1 MLREKQWPVRQEK
14 YLKSKTL
21 KERKMKQKFDVT
33 GMSCAACS
41 ARVEKCV
48 SKLDGVDSVA
58 VNLLANSMVVDFD
71 ESKLDAGGISAAVE
85 KAGYGA
91 FPKESPGAGGVSGTS
106 AGGAGAMLAAGGSAN
121 AAELEAKNMKRRLI
135 ASIIFFIPLF
145 YISMGHMMGLPLPG
159 FLSGL
164 ENAITYGMAQLVLT
178 LILMYI
184 NRKYY
189 ESGFPA
195 FAHKAPNMD
204 SLIAVG
210 SLAAVIYGIF
220 AIIRMGHGLAVQDWA
235 LVEKYHMDMY
245 FESAGTILTLI
256 TVGKFLEARSKGKTT
271 DAVSRLMDMS
281 PETALIERDEEEIEV
296 RIEEVRVGDILIV
309 KPGSKVPVDGI
320 IVEGASSVDESFIT
334 GESIP
339 VDKSVGDSVTGASI
353 NKSGYFKMKAERI
366 GADTALSK
374 IIQLVEDAGG
384 SKAPIAKLADKIAGV
399 FVPAVMLIAVAA
411 AVVWLIAGQS
421 FEFALSTGIAV
432 LVISCPCALGLATP
446 AAIMAGTGRGAEL
459 GVLYKNAEILENSK
473 SIDTVVMDK
482 TGTLT
487 TGNPGIIGMT
497 VFDDASGDPKRA
509 GRGLLVLAA
518 SVEKPSEHPL
528 GQAIVKSAQSQ
539 GLVMPDPE
547 NFEAIHGKGVKGKVA
562 GKMITGGNAVMMK
575 EAGVD
580 ISAFEACAASY
591 AQQGATPLFFA
602 ADGVM
607 MGVIAVADMV
617 RAESA
622 AAVKEFAEMGID
634 VIMLTGDNSKTAAA
648 IAEKLGI
655 KHVRSEV
662 LPEDKEKEV
671 RALMEAGKRV
681 AMVGDGINDA
691 PALARADV
699 GIAIGAGTDVA
710 IESADVVLMKSSPL
724 DAVKAIQ
731 LSRGVIRNV
740 KMNLFWA
747 FFYNIIGIPVAAG
760 ILYPLLQFK
769 LNPMVGAAAMSLS
782 SFCVVTNAL
791 RLRFFKPS
799 DGVLKAESHIEQASA
814 LNGDDAESG
823 DNRNVTA
830 ENGIYEAETY
840 KIEIIANEHAD
851 RGPVCEIGADT
862 AEMEVELMEKVLNVE
877 GMMCMK
883 CVAHVEKALKG
894 VEGVADA
901 KADLDAK
908 TATVTLS
915 ADVADDALVKAVV
928 EEGYEAKMA

>member
-1 MLREKQWPVRQEK
+1 
-14 YLKSKTL
+14 
-21 KERKMKQKFDVT
+21 MKQKFDVT

-48 SKLDGVDSVA
+48 SKLEGVDNVA
-58 VNLLANSMVVDFD
+58 VNLLANSMVVEYD

-91 FPKESPGAGGVSGTS
+91 FPKEAPGSGGAMSG
-106 AGGAGAMLAAGGSAN
+106 AGGAGAAGAAGGSVN
-121 AAELEAKNMKRRLI
+121 AAAMEAKSMKHRLI

-159 FLSGL
+159 FMSGL

-178 LILMYI
+178 VILMYI

-220 AIIRMGHGLAVQDWA
+220 AIIRMGHGLAIQDFD

-271 DAVSRLMDMS
+271 DAVSKLIDMA
-281 PETALIERDEEEIEV
+281 PDTAIVERDGGEKEV
-296 RIEEVRVGDILIV
+296 RVEEVRVGDILIV
-309 KPGSKVPVDGI
+309 KPGSRVPVDGV
-320 IVEGASSVDESFIT
+320 IVEGESSVDESFIT

-339 VDKSVGDSVTGASI
+339 VDKAVGDSVTGASI
-353 NKSGYFKMKAERI
+353 NKSGYFKMRAERV

-399 FVPAVMLIAVAA
+399 FVPVVMLIAFASAA
-411 AVVWLIAGQS
+411 IWLLAGYS

-459 GVLYKNAEILENSK
+459 GVLYKNAEILEHSR

-487 TGNPGIIGMT
+487 TGQPGVTAI
-497 VFDDASGDPKRA
+497 A
-509 GRGLLVLAA
+509 AA
-518 SVEKPSEHPL
+518 SDISSVTGMKAPAQGDEGAAQILLTIAAAVEKQSEHPL
-528 GQAIVKSAQSQ
+528 AQAIVGQADAL
-539 GLVMPDPE
+539 GLDIPAASG
-547 NFEAIHGKGVKGKVA
+547 FEAVHGKGVRGTVSGKNIIA
-562 GKMITGGNAVMMK
+562 GNSRMMK
-575 EAGVD
+575 EAGID
-580 ISAFEACAASY
+580 TRSFDAAAASY
-591 AQQGATPLFFA
+591 AEQGATPLFFA
-602 ADGVM
+602 ADGRM
-607 MGVIAVADMV
+607 LGVIAVADMV
-617 RAESA
+617 RPESA
-622 AAVKEFAEMGID
+622 ASVKEFSKMGID
-634 VIMLTGDNSKTAAA
+634 VIMLTGDNAGTAGA
-648 IAEKLGI
+648 IADKLGI
-655 KHVRSEV
+655 THVRSEV

-671 RALMEAGKRV
+671 RSLMDEGRRV

-724 DAVKAIQ
+724 DAVAAIQ

-760 ILYPLLQFK
+760 ILYPFLQFK
-769 LNPMVGAAAMSLS
+769 LNPMIGAAAMSLS

-799 DGVLKAESHIEQASA
+799 EGVREAEKLTEAAYEGNVSHMAGTYKTEIITNESAAGGQDGMTASA
-814 LNGDDAESG
+814 DA
-823 DNRNVTA
+823 A
-830 ENGIYEAETY
+830 KEA
-840 KIEIIANEHAD
+840 N
-851 RGPVCEIGADT
+851 
-862 AEMEVELMEKVLNVE
+862 LMEKVLNVE
-877 GMMCMK
+877 GMMCK
-883 CVAHVEKALKG
+883 NCVAHVEKALKG
-894 VEGVADA
+894 IEGVADA

-908 TATVTLS
+908 TATVTLA
-915 ADVADDALVKAVV
+915 ADVADDVLVKAVAD
-928 EEGYEAKMA
+928 EGYEAKMA

>member
-1 MLREKQWPVRQEK
+1 
-14 YLKSKTL
+14 
-21 KERKMKQKFDVT
+21 MKQKFDVT

-48 SKLDGVDSVA
+48 SKLEGVDNVA
-58 VNLLANSMVVDFD
+58 VNLLANSMVVEYD

-91 FPKESPGAGGVSGTS
+91 FPKESPGSGGSVSG
-106 AGGAGAMLAAGGSAN
+106 AGGAGAAGAAGGSVN
-121 AAELEAKNMKRRLI
+121 AAAMEAKSMKHRLI

-159 FLSGL
+159 FMAGL
-164 ENAITYGMAQLVLT
+164 DNAITYGMAQLVLT
-178 LILMYI
+178 VILMYI

-220 AIIRMGHGLAVQDWA
+220 AIIRMGHGLAIQDFD

-271 DAVSRLMDMS
+271 DAVSKLIDMA
-281 PETALIERDEEEIEV
+281 PDTAVVERDGEEKEV
-296 RIEEVRVGDILIV
+296 RVEEVRVGDILIV
-309 KPGSKVPVDGI
+309 KPGSRVPVDGVI
-320 IVEGASSVDESFIT
+320 IEGESSVDESFIT

-339 VDKSVGDSVTGASI
+339 VDKAAGDSVTGASI
-353 NKSGYFKMKAERI
+353 NRSGYFKMRAERV

-399 FVPAVMLIAVAA
+399 FVPAVMLIAFAS
-411 AVVWLIAGQS
+411 AVIWLLAGQT

-459 GVLYKNAEILENSK
+459 GVLYKNAEILEHSR

-487 TGNPGIIGMT
+487 TGQPGVT
-497 VFDDASGDPKRA
+497 AVA
-509 GRGLLVLAA
+509 AA
-518 SVEKPSEHPL
+518 SDIFSVTGMSGAGDENAARVLLTIAAAVEKQSEHPL
-528 GQAIVKSAQSQ
+528 AQAVVGRADALGIDIPSAN
-539 GLVMPDPE
+539 G
-547 NFEAIHGKGVKGKVA
+547 FEAIHGKGVRGTVA
-562 GKMITGGNAVMMK
+562 GKNIIAGNSRMMK

-580 ISAFEACAASY
+580 THSFDAAAASY
-591 AQQGATPLFFA
+591 AEQGATPLFFA
-602 ADGVM
+602 ADGRM
-607 MGVIAVADMV
+607 IGVIAVADMV
-617 RAESA
+617 RPESA
-622 AAVKEFAEMGID
+622 AAVKEFSKMGID
-634 VIMLTGDNSKTAAA
+634 VIMLTGDNAKTAGA
-648 IAEKLGI
+648 IAGKLGI
-655 KHVRSEV
+655 THVRSEV

-671 RALMEAGKRV
+671 RTLMEEGRRT

-724 DAVKAIQ
+724 DAVAAIQ

-760 ILYPLLQFK
+760 ILYPILQFK
-769 LNPMVGAAAMSLS
+769 LNPMIGAAAMSLS

-799 DGVLKAESHIEQASA
+799 EGVREAEQLAEAA
-814 LNGDDAESG
+814 DAENAGTHGGTLSKT
-823 DNRNVTA
+823 D
-830 ENGIYEAETY
+830 EY
-840 KIEIIANEHAD
+840 KIEIITNESAAE
-851 RGPVCEIGADT
+851 GPENTGNA
-862 AEMEVELMEKVLNVE
+862 EVEANFMEKVLNVE
-877 GMMCMK
+877 GMMCK
-883 CVAHVEKALKG
+883 NCVAHVEKALKG
-894 VEGVADA
+894 IDGVADA

-908 TATVTLS
+908 TATVTLAS
-915 ADVADDALVKAVV
+915 DVADDVLVKAVV
-928 EEGYEAKMA
+928 DEGYEAKMA

>member
-1 MLREKQWPVRQEK
+1 
-14 YLKSKTL
+14 
-21 KERKMKQKFDVT
+21 MKQKFDVT

-48 SKLDGVDSVA
+48 SKLEGVDNVA
-58 VNLLANSMVVDFD
+58 VNLLANSMVVEYD
-71 ESKLDAGGISAAVE
+71 ETQLDAGGISAAVE

-91 FPKESPGAGGVSGTS
+91 FPKESPGSGGSAAG
-106 AGGAGAMLAAGGSAN
+106 AGGAGAAGAAGGIIN
-121 AAELEAKNMKRRLI
+121 AAAMEAKSMKHRLI

-145 YISMGHMMGLPLPG
+145 YISMGHMLGMPLPG
-159 FLSGL
+159 FMAGL
-164 ENAITYGMAQLVLT
+164 NNAITYGMSQLILT

-220 AIIRMGHGLAVQDWA
+220 AIIRMGHGLAIQDFD

-271 DAVSRLMDMS
+271 DAVSKLIDMA
-281 PETALIERDEEEIEV
+281 PDTAIVERNGEEKEIRV
-296 RIEEVRVGDILIV
+296 EEVRVGDILIV
-309 KPGSKVPVDGI
+309 KPGSRVPVDGV
-320 IVEGASSVDESFIT
+320 IVDGESSVDESFIT

-339 VDKSVGDSVTGASI
+339 VDKTIGDSITGASI
-353 NKSGYFKMKAERI
+353 NKSGYFKMRAERV

-384 SKAPIAKLADKIAGV
+384 SKAPIAKLADKIAGI
-399 FVPAVMLIAVAA
+399 FVPAVMLIALAA
-411 AVVWLIAGQS
+411 AIIWLLAGYS

-459 GVLYKNAEILENSK
+459 GVLYKNAEILEHSR

-487 TGNPGIIGMT
+487 TGQPGVTAIAAASDIFDISGISGNGQ
-497 VFDDASGDPKRA
+497 DDAARI
-509 GRGLLVLAA
+509 LLIIAA
-518 SVEKPSEHPL
+518 SVEKQSEHPL
-528 GQAIVKSAQSQ
+528 AQAIVGQADALQLEIPAAT
-539 GLVMPDPE
+539 G
-547 NFEAIHGKGVKGKVA
+547 FEAVYGKGVQGIVLGKRIVA
-562 GKMITGGNAVMMK
+562 GNLRMMK
-575 EAGVD
+575 ESGIDTDSFSETA
-580 ISAFEACAASY
+580 SSY
-591 AQQGATPLFFA
+591 AEMGATPLFFA
-602 ADGVM
+602 ADGRM
-607 MGVIAVADMV
+607 LGIIAVADMV
-617 RAESA
+617 RPESA
-622 AAVKEFAEMGID
+622 AAVKEFSKMGID
-634 VIMLTGDNSKTAAA
+634 VIMLTGDNSKTAEA
-648 IAEKLGI
+648 IAERLGI
-655 KHVRSEV
+655 VHVRSEV

-671 RALMEAGKRV
+671 RNLMDEGRRV

-724 DAVKAIQ
+724 DAVTAIQ

-760 ILYPLLQFK
+760 ILYPFLHFK
-769 LNPMVGAAAMSLS
+769 LNPMIGAAAMSLS

-791 RLRFFKPS
+791 RLRFFRPS
-799 DGVLKAESHIEQASA
+799 EGIRAAEQLVEGADRKIAGHQAESLLTTDKFKVEIITNASA
-814 LNGDDAESG
+814 ADGK
-823 DNRNVTA
+823 NRNS
-830 ENGIYEAETY
+830 ESREAGKET
-840 KIEIIANEHAD
+840 NF
-851 RGPVCEIGADT
+851 
-862 AEMEVELMEKVLNVE
+862 MEKVLNVE
-877 GMMCMK
+877 GMMCK
-883 CVAHVEKALKG
+883 NCVAHVEKALKG
-894 VEGVADA
+894 IDGVADA

-908 TATVTLS
+908 TATVTLAS
-915 ADVADDALVKAVV
+915 DVADDVLVKAVV
-928 EEGYEAKMA
+928 DEGYEAKMA

>member
-1 MLREKQWPVRQEK
+1 
-14 YLKSKTL
+14 
-21 KERKMKQKFDVT
+21 MKQKFDVT

-48 SKLDGVDSVA
+48 SKLEGVDNVA
-58 VNLLANSMVVDFD
+58 VNLLADSMVVEYD

-91 FPKESPGAGGVSGTS
+91 FPKEAPGWGGAMSG
-106 AGGAGAMLAAGGSAN
+106 AGGAGAAGAAGGSVN
-121 AAELEAKNMKRRLI
+121 AAAMEAKSMKHRLI

-159 FLSGL
+159 FMSGL

-178 LILMYI
+178 VILMYI

-220 AIIRMGHGLAVQDWA
+220 AIIRMGHGLAIQDFD

-271 DAVSRLMDMS
+271 DAVSKLIDMA
-281 PETALIERDEEEIEV
+281 PDTAIVERDGEEKEV
-296 RIEEVRVGDILIV
+296 RVEEVRVGDILIV
-309 KPGSKVPVDGI
+309 KPGSRVPVDGV
-320 IVEGASSVDESFIT
+320 IVEGESSVDESFIT

-339 VDKSVGDSVTGASI
+339 VDKAVGDSVTGASI
-353 NKSGYFKMKAERI
+353 NKSGYFKMRAERV

-399 FVPAVMLIAVAA
+399 FVPVVMLIAFASAA
-411 AVVWLIAGQS
+411 IWLLAGYS

-459 GVLYKNAEILENSK
+459 GVLYKNAEILEHSR

-487 TGNPGIIGMT
+487 TGQPGVTAI
-497 VFDDASGDPKRA
+497 A
-509 GRGLLVLAA
+509 AA
-518 SVEKPSEHPL
+518 SDISSVTGMKAPAQGDEGAAQVLLTIAAAVEKQSEHPL
-528 GQAIVKSAQSQ
+528 AQAIVGQADAL
-539 GLVMPDPE
+539 GLDIPAASG
-547 NFEAIHGKGVKGKVA
+547 FEAVHGKGVRGTVSGKNIIA
-562 GKMITGGNAVMMK
+562 GNSRMMK
-575 EAGVD
+575 EAGID
-580 ISAFEACAASY
+580 TRSFDATAASY
-591 AQQGATPLFFA
+591 AEQGATPLFFA
-602 ADGVM
+602 ADGRVL
-607 MGVIAVADMV
+607 GVIAVADMV
-617 RAESA
+617 RPESA
-622 AAVKEFAEMGID
+622 AAVKEFSKMGID
-634 VIMLTGDNSKTAAA
+634 VIMLTGDNAKTAGA
-648 IAEKLGI
+648 IAGKLGI
-655 KHVRSEV
+655 THVRSEV

-671 RALMEAGKRV
+671 RTLMEEGRRV

-724 DAVKAIQ
+724 DAVAAIQ

-760 ILYPLLQFK
+760 ILYPFLQFK
-769 LNPMVGAAAMSLS
+769 LNPVIGAAAMSLS

-799 DGVLKAESHIEQASA
+799 EGVREAEKLTEAAYEGNVSHMAGTYKTEIITNEIAAGGQDGMTASA
-814 LNGDDAESG
+814 DA
-823 DNRNVTA
+823 A
-830 ENGIYEAETY
+830 KEA
-840 KIEIIANEHAD
+840 N
-851 RGPVCEIGADT
+851 
-862 AEMEVELMEKVLNVE
+862 LMEKVLNVE
-877 GMMCMK
+877 GMMCK
-883 CVAHVEKALKG
+883 NCVAHVEKALKG
-894 VEGVADA
+894 IDGVADA

-908 TATVTLS
+908 TATVTLA
-915 ADVADDALVKAVV
+915 ADVADDVLVKAVV
-928 EEGYEAKMA
+928 DEGYEAKMA

>member
-1 MLREKQWPVRQEK
+1 
-14 YLKSKTL
+14 
-21 KERKMKQKFDVT
+21 MKQKFDVT

-48 SKLDGVDSVA
+48 SKLEGVDNVA
-58 VNLLANSMVVDFD
+58 VNLLANSMVVEYD

-91 FPKESPGAGGVSGTS
+91 FPKEAPGSGGAMSG
-106 AGGAGAMLAAGGSAN
+106 AGGAGAAGAAGGSVN
-121 AAELEAKNMKRRLI
+121 AAAMEAKSMKHRLI

-159 FLSGL
+159 FMSGL

-178 LILMYI
+178 VILMYI

-220 AIIRMGHGLAVQDWA
+220 AIIRMGHGLAVQDWD

-271 DAVSRLMDMS
+271 DAVSKLIDMA
-281 PETALIERDEEEIEV
+281 PDTAIVERDGEEKEV
-296 RIEEVRVGDILIV
+296 RVEEVRVGDILIV
-309 KPGSKVPVDGI
+309 KPGSRVPVDGV
-320 IVEGASSVDESFIT
+320 IVEGESSVDESFIT

-339 VDKSVGDSVTGASI
+339 VDKAVGDSVTGASI
-353 NKSGYFKMKAERI
+353 NKSGYFKMRAERV

-399 FVPAVMLIAVAA
+399 FVPAVMLIAFAA
-411 AVVWLIAGQS
+411 AVIWLLAGYS

-459 GVLYKNAEILENSK
+459 GVLYKNAEILEHSR

-487 TGNPGIIGMT
+487 TGQPGVTAIAAASDISSVTGMKAP
-497 VFDDASGDPKRA
+497 VQGDEGA
-509 GRGLLVLAA
+509 AQILLAVAA
-518 SVEKPSEHPL
+518 SVEKQSEHPL
-528 GQAIVKSAQSQ
+528 AQAIVGRADAL
-539 GLVMPDPE
+539 GLDIPAASG
-547 NFEAIHGKGVKGKVA
+547 FEAVHGKGVRGIVSGKNIIA
-562 GKMITGGNAVMMK
+562 GNSRMMK
-575 EAGVD
+575 EAGID
-580 ISAFEACAASY
+580 TRSFDATAASY
-591 AQQGATPLFFA
+591 AEQGATPLFFA
-602 ADGVM
+602 ADGRM
-607 MGVIAVADMV
+607 LGIIAVADMV
-617 RAESA
+617 RPESA
-622 AAVKEFAEMGID
+622 AAVKEFSKMGID
-634 VIMLTGDNSKTAAA
+634 VIMLTGDNAKTAGA
-648 IAEKLGI
+648 IADKLGI
-655 KHVRSEV
+655 THIRSEV

-671 RALMEAGKRV
+671 RSLMDEGRRV

-724 DAVKAIQ
+724 DAVAAIQ
-731 LSRGVIRNV
+731 LSKGVIRNV

-760 ILYPLLQFK
+760 ILYPFLQFK
-769 LNPMVGAAAMSLS
+769 LNPMIGAAAMSLS

-799 DGVLKAESHIEQASA
+799 EGVREAEKLTEAAYEGNVSHMAGTYKTEIITNESAAGGQDGMTASA
-814 LNGDDAESG
+814 DA
-823 DNRNVTA
+823 A
-830 ENGIYEAETY
+830 KEA
-840 KIEIIANEHAD
+840 N
-851 RGPVCEIGADT
+851 
-862 AEMEVELMEKVLNVE
+862 LMEKVLNVE
-877 GMMCMK
+877 GMMCK
-883 CVAHVEKALKG
+883 NCVAHVEKALKG
-894 VEGVADA
+894 IEGVADA

-908 TATVTLS
+908 TATVTLA
-915 ADVADDALVKAVV
+915 ADVADDVLVKAVV
-928 EEGYEAKMA
+928 DEGYEAKMA

>member
-1 MLREKQWPVRQEK
+1 
-14 YLKSKTL
+14 
-21 KERKMKQKFDVT
+21 MKQKFDVT

-41 ARVEKCV
+41 SRVEKCV
-48 SKLDGVDSVA
+48 SKLEGVDNVA
-58 VNLLANSMVVDFD
+58 VNLLANSMVVEYD
-71 ESKLDAGGISAAVE
+71 ETQLDAGGISAAVE

-91 FPKESPGAGGVSGTS
+91 FPKESPGSGGSPAG
-106 AGGAGAMLAAGGSAN
+106 AGGAGAAGSAGGSIN
-121 AAELEAKNMKRRLI
+121 AAAMEAKSMKHRLI

-145 YISMGHMMGLPLPG
+145 YISMGHMLGMPLPG
-159 FLSGL
+159 FMAGL
-164 ENAITYGMAQLVLT
+164 DNAITYGMSQLILT

-220 AIIRMGHGLAVQDWA
+220 AIIRMGHGLAIQDFD

-271 DAVSRLMDMS
+271 DAVSKLIDMA
-281 PETALIERDEEEIEV
+281 PDTAIVERDGEEKEIRIEDV
-296 RIEEVRVGDILIV
+296 RIGDVLIV
-309 KPGSKVPVDGI
+309 KPGSRVPVDGVI
-320 IVEGASSVDESFIT
+320 IDGESSVDESFIT

-339 VDKSVGDSVTGASI
+339 VDKTIGDSVTGASI
-353 NKSGYFKMKAERI
+353 NKSGYFKMRAEHV

-384 SKAPIAKLADKIAGV
+384 SKAPIAKLADKIAGI
-399 FVPAVMLIAVAA
+399 FVPAVMLIALAA
-411 AVVWLIAGQS
+411 AIIWLLAGYS

-459 GVLYKNAEILENSK
+459 GVLYKNAEILEHSR

-487 TGNPGIIGMT
+487 TGQPGVTAIAAASDIFDISGISGNGQ
-497 VFDDASGDPKRA
+497 DDAA
-509 GRGLLVLAA
+509 CILLTIAA
-518 SVEKPSEHPL
+518 SVEKQSEHPL
-528 GQAIVKSAQSQ
+528 AQAIVGQADTLQLEIPSAT
-539 GLVMPDPE
+539 G
-547 NFEAIHGKGVKGKVA
+547 FEAVHGKGVQGIVLDKRIIA
-562 GKMITGGNAVMMK
+562 GNLRMMRESGIDTDSFSK
-575 EAGVD
+575 A
-580 ISAFEACAASY
+580 AASY
-591 AQQGATPLFFA
+591 AEMGATPLFFA
-602 ADGVM
+602 ADGRM
-607 MGVIAVADMV
+607 LGIIAVADMV
-617 RAESA
+617 RPESA
-622 AAVKEFAEMGID
+622 VAVKEFSKMGID
-634 VIMLTGDNSKTAAA
+634 VIMLTGDNFKTAEA
-648 IAEKLGI
+648 IAERLGI
-655 KHVRSEV
+655 VHVRSEV

-671 RALMEAGKRV
+671 RNLMDEGRRV

-724 DAVKAIQ
+724 DAVTAIQ
-731 LSRGVIRNV
+731 LSRSVIRNV

-760 ILYPLLQFK
+760 ILYPFLHFK
-769 LNPMVGAAAMSLS
+769 LNPMIGAAAMSLS

-799 DGVLKAESHIEQASA
+799 EGIRAAEQLVEGADRKIAEHQAESLLTTDKFKVEIITNASA
-814 LNGDDAESG
+814 ADGK
-823 DNRNVTA
+823 NRNS
-830 ENGIYEAETY
+830 ESREAGKE
-840 KIEIIANEHAD
+840 KSF
-851 RGPVCEIGADT
+851 
-862 AEMEVELMEKVLNVE
+862 MEKVLNVE
-877 GMMCMK
+877 GMMCK
-883 CVAHVEKALKG
+883 NCVAHVEKALKG
-894 VEGVADA
+894 IDGVADA

-908 TATVTLS
+908 TATVTLTS
-915 ADVADDALVKAVV
+915 DVADDVLVKAVV
-928 EEGYEAKMA
+928 DEGYEAKMA

>member
-1 MLREKQWPVRQEK
+1 
-14 YLKSKTL
+14 
-21 KERKMKQKFDVT
+21 MKQKFDVT

-48 SKLDGVDSVA
+48 SKLEGVDNVA
-58 VNLLANSMVVDFD
+58 VNLLANSMVVEYD

-91 FPKESPGAGGVSGTS
+91 FPKEAPGSGGAMSG
-106 AGGAGAMLAAGGSAN
+106 AGGAGAAGAAGGSVN
-121 AAELEAKNMKRRLI
+121 AAAMEAKSMKHRLI

-159 FLSGL
+159 FMSGL

-178 LILMYI
+178 VILMYI

-220 AIIRMGHGLAVQDWA
+220 AIIRMGHGLAIQDFD

-271 DAVSRLMDMS
+271 DAVSKLIDMA
-281 PETALIERDEEEIEV
+281 PDTAIVERDGEEKEV
-296 RIEEVRVGDILIV
+296 RVEEVRVGDILIV
-309 KPGSKVPVDGI
+309 KPGSRVPVDGV
-320 IVEGASSVDESFIT
+320 IVEGESSVDESFIT

-339 VDKSVGDSVTGASI
+339 VDKAVGDSVTGASI
-353 NKSGYFKMKAERI
+353 NKSGYFKMRAERV

-399 FVPAVMLIAVAA
+399 FVPVVMLIAFASAA
-411 AVVWLIAGQS
+411 IWLLAGYS

-459 GVLYKNAEILENSK
+459 GVLYKNAEILEHSR

-487 TGNPGIIGMT
+487 TGQPGVTAI
-497 VFDDASGDPKRA
+497 A
-509 GRGLLVLAA
+509 AA
-518 SVEKPSEHPL
+518 SDISSVTGMKAPAQGDEGAAQILLTIAAAVEKQSEHPL
-528 GQAIVKSAQSQ
+528 AQAIVGQADAL
-539 GLVMPDPE
+539 GLDIPAASG
-547 NFEAIHGKGVKGKVA
+547 FEAVHGKGVRGTVSGKNIIA
-562 GKMITGGNAVMMK
+562 GNSRMMK
-575 EAGVD
+575 EAGID
-580 ISAFEACAASY
+580 TRSFDAAAASY
-591 AQQGATPLFFA
+591 AEQGATPLFFA
-602 ADGVM
+602 ADGRM
-607 MGVIAVADMV
+607 LGVIAVADMV
-617 RAESA
+617 RPESA
-622 AAVKEFAEMGID
+622 AAVKEFSKMGID
-634 VIMLTGDNSKTAAA
+634 VIMLTGDNAGTAGA
-648 IAEKLGI
+648 IADKLGI
-655 KHVRSEV
+655 THVRSEV

-671 RALMEAGKRV
+671 RSLMDEGRRV

-724 DAVKAIQ
+724 DAVAAIQ

-760 ILYPLLQFK
+760 ILYPFLQFK
-769 LNPMVGAAAMSLS
+769 LNPMIGAAAMSLS

-799 DGVLKAESHIEQASA
+799 EGVREAEKLTEAAYEGNVSHMAGTYKTEIITNESAAGGQDGMTASA
-814 LNGDDAESG
+814 DA
-823 DNRNVTA
+823 A
-830 ENGIYEAETY
+830 KEA
-840 KIEIIANEHAD
+840 N
-851 RGPVCEIGADT
+851 
-862 AEMEVELMEKVLNVE
+862 LMEKVLNVE
-877 GMMCMK
+877 GMMCK
-883 CVAHVEKALKG
+883 NCVAHVEKALKG
-894 VEGVADA
+894 IEGVADA

-908 TATVTLS
+908 TATVTLA
-915 ADVADDALVKAVV
+915 ADVADDVLVKAVAD
-928 EEGYEAKMA
+928 EGYEAKMA

>member
-1 MLREKQWPVRQEK
+1 
-14 YLKSKTL
+14 
-21 KERKMKQKFDVT
+21 MKQKFDVT

-48 SKLDGVDSVA
+48 SKLEGVDSVA

-91 FPKESPGAGGVSGTS
+91 FPKESPGVGGVSGTG
-106 AGGAGAMLAAGGSAN
+106 AGGAGATLAAGGSVN

-320 IVEGASSVDESFIT
+320 IVEGASSVDESIIT

-353 NKSGYFKMKAERI
+353 NKSGYFKMRAERI

-421 FEFALSTGIAV
+421 FEFALST
-432 LVISCPCALGLATP
+432 
-446 AAIMAGTGRGAEL
+446 
-459 GVLYKNAEILENSK
+459 
-473 SIDTVVMDK
+473 
-482 TGTLT
+482 
-487 TGNPGIIGMT
+487 
-497 VFDDASGDPKRA
+497 
-509 GRGLLVLAA
+509 
-518 SVEKPSEHPL
+518 
-528 GQAIVKSAQSQ
+528 
-539 GLVMPDPE
+539 
-547 NFEAIHGKGVKGKVA
+547 
-562 GKMITGGNAVMMK
+562 
-575 EAGVD
+575 
-580 ISAFEACAASY
+580 
-591 AQQGATPLFFA
+591 
-602 ADGVM
+602 
-607 MGVIAVADMV
+607 
-617 RAESA
+617 
-622 AAVKEFAEMGID
+622 
-634 VIMLTGDNSKTAAA
+634 
-648 IAEKLGI
+648 
-655 KHVRSEV
+655 
-662 LPEDKEKEV
+662 
-671 RALMEAGKRV
+671 
-681 AMVGDGINDA
+681 
-691 PALARADV
+691 
-699 GIAIGAGTDVA
+699 
-710 IESADVVLMKSSPL
+710 
-724 DAVKAIQ
+724 
-731 LSRGVIRNV
+731 
-740 KMNLFWA
+740 
-747 FFYNIIGIPVAAG
+747 
-760 ILYPLLQFK
+760 
-769 LNPMVGAAAMSLS
+769 
-782 SFCVVTNAL
+782 
-791 RLRFFKPS
+791 
-799 DGVLKAESHIEQASA
+799 
-814 LNGDDAESG
+814 
-823 DNRNVTA
+823 
-830 ENGIYEAETY
+830 
-840 KIEIIANEHAD
+840 
-851 RGPVCEIGADT
+851 
-862 AEMEVELMEKVLNVE
+862 
-877 GMMCMK
+877 
-883 CVAHVEKALKG
+883 
-894 VEGVADA
+894 
-901 KADLDAK
+901 
-908 TATVTLS
+908 
-915 ADVADDALVKAVV
+915 
-928 EEGYEAKMA
+928 

>member
-1 MLREKQWPVRQEK
+1 
-14 YLKSKTL
+14 
-21 KERKMKQKFDVT
+21 MKQKFDVT

-48 SKLDGVDSVA
+48 SKLEGVDNVA
-58 VNLLANSMVVDFD
+58 VNLLANSMVVEYD
-71 ESKLDAGGISAAVE
+71 ETQLDAGGISAAVE

-91 FPKESPGAGGVSGTS
+91 FLKESPGSG
-106 AGGAGAMLAAGGSAN
+106 AGGAGAAGAAGGSIN
-121 AAELEAKNMKRRLI
+121 AAAMEAKSMKHRLI

-145 YISMGHMMGLPLPG
+145 YISMGHMLGMPLPG
-159 FLSGL
+159 FMAGL
-164 ENAITYGMAQLVLT
+164 NNAITYGMSQLILT

-189 ESGFPA
+189 ESGFQA

-220 AIIRMGHGLAVQDWA
+220 AIIRMGHGLAIQDFD

-271 DAVSRLMDMS
+271 DAVSKLIDMA
-281 PETALIERDEEEIEV
+281 PDTAIVERNGEEKEIRV
-296 RIEEVRVGDILIV
+296 EEVRVGDILIV
-309 KPGSKVPVDGI
+309 KPGSRVPVDGV
-320 IVEGASSVDESFIT
+320 IVDGESSVDESFIT

-339 VDKSVGDSVTGASI
+339 VDKTIGDSITGASI
-353 NKSGYFKMKAERI
+353 NKSGYFKMRAERV

-384 SKAPIAKLADKIAGV
+384 SKAPIAKLADKIAGI
-399 FVPAVMLIAVAA
+399 FVPAVMLIALTAA
-411 AVVWLIAGQS
+411 IIWLLAGYS

-459 GVLYKNAEILENSK
+459 GVLYKNAEILEHSR

-487 TGNPGIIGMT
+487 TGQPGVTAIAAASDIFDISGISGNGQ
-497 VFDDASGDPKRA
+497 DDAARI
-509 GRGLLVLAA
+509 LLIIAA
-518 SVEKPSEHPL
+518 SVEKQSEHPL
-528 GQAIVKSAQSQ
+528 AQAIVGQADALQLEIPAAT
-539 GLVMPDPE
+539 G
-547 NFEAIHGKGVKGKVA
+547 FEAVHGKGVQGIVLGKRIVA
-562 GKMITGGNAVMMK
+562 GNLRMMK
-575 EAGVD
+575 ESGIDTDSFSETA
-580 ISAFEACAASY
+580 SSY
-591 AQQGATPLFFA
+591 AEMGATPLFFA
-602 ADGVM
+602 ADGRM
-607 MGVIAVADMV
+607 LGIIAVADMV
-617 RAESA
+617 RPESA
-622 AAVKEFAEMGID
+622 AAVKEFSKMGID
-634 VIMLTGDNSKTAAA
+634 VIMLTGDNSKTAEA
-648 IAEKLGI
+648 IAERLGI
-655 KHVRSEV
+655 VHVRSEV

-671 RALMEAGKRV
+671 RNLMDEGRRV

-724 DAVKAIQ
+724 DAVTAIQ

-760 ILYPLLQFK
+760 ILYPFLHFK
-769 LNPMVGAAAMSLS
+769 LNPMIGAAAMSLS

-791 RLRFFKPS
+791 RLRFFRPS
-799 DGVLKAESHIEQASA
+799 EGIRAAEQLVEGADRKIAGHQAESLLTTDKFKVKIITNASA
-814 LNGDDAESG
+814 ADGK
-823 DNRNVTA
+823 NRNS
-830 ENGIYEAETY
+830 ESREAGKET
-840 KIEIIANEHAD
+840 NF
-851 RGPVCEIGADT
+851 
-862 AEMEVELMEKVLNVE
+862 MEKVLNVE
-877 GMMCMK
+877 GMMCK
-883 CVAHVEKALKG
+883 NCVAHVEKALKG
-894 VEGVADA
+894 IDGVADA

-908 TATVTLS
+908 TATVTLAS
-915 ADVADDALVKAVV
+915 NVADDVLVKAVV
-928 EEGYEAKMA
+928 DEGYEAKMA